1 MIQRFKNRFKFLIER
16 MLLRGVHLRLLLIA
30 SMVGLIAI
38 FGGLAVQVTDA
49 PFDDYGTAIWWSF
62 LRLTDP
68 GYLGDDEGLIRR
80 VISTVVTI
88 LGYVLFMG
96 SLIAIMTQWLNQTIR
111 KLEQGF
117 TPIAQNN
124 HILILGWTNRTPAI
138 VEELMRSEGRVRRF
152 LRRFRAR
159 GLQVVILAEDVSM
172 ERTQELRE
180 ELGDLWDAKKITFRS
195 GTPLRVEHLLR
206 VDFHHAG
213 AIILPGADFAY
224 GSADASDTRIIK
236 TLLSIANHE
245 ASDGE
250 APLPLLVTEIFDP
263 SKVALV
269 RQSYRGAFE
278 VLASDVFI
286 ARCVAQNVRHP
297 GLSRIFREI
306 LSHGAG
312 SEIYVR
318 TPDQF
323 AGFKFGDLNDAYPKA
338 VLLGIVRPLEGG
350 FDPILNPPRDFVFET
365 GDRLVFLARSYEDC
379 DPPAN
384 YQPQQVA
391 KEPEH
396 LLDVPVKPH
405 WRILMLG
412 WNHKAADLMAEFDSY
427 AHEQFEI
434 DVLSLT
440 AIKDRQTDI
449 KRKGVGLTRVT
460 LQHFEGDYTSLAD
473 LQALNPGQYDH
484 VILLGS
490 DRLETEEES
499 DARTIVGHLMLMEA
513 LKGATDTG
521 VMVELMDPENLP
533 LFEGRL
539 GEVLITPVMA
549 SHVLA
554 QVALRRELNVVYEEL
569 FSPGGAE
576 IFFRPA
582 LDYDLVGEEIKF
594 AKLKEMA
601 FARGEIALGVRI
613 CGNSKKDDWVY
624 LNPTWDETWR
634 LKQEDELVIL
644 ATYGVGEYEKTV

>member
-1 MIQRFKNRFKFLIER
+1 MIERVKNRLKFQIER

-30 SMVGLIAI
+30 SFVGLVAVV
-38 FGGLAVQVTDA
+38 GGVAVQVTDA

-68 GYLGDDEGLIRR
+68 GYLGDDEGVVRR
-80 VISTVVTI
+80 VISTVVTV

-138 VEELMRSEGRVRRF
+138 VEELMRSEGRVQRY

-159 GLQVVILAEDVSM
+159 GLQVVILAEDVSL

-180 ELGDLWDAKKITFRS
+180 ELGALWDAKKITFRS
-195 GTPLRVEHLLR
+195 GTPLRVEHLER

-245 ASDGE
+245 AHDSN

-263 SKVALV
+263 SKVDLV
-269 RQSYRGAFE
+269 RQSYKGAFE

-286 ARCVAQNVRHP
+286 ARCLAQNVRHP

-306 LSHGAG
+306 LSHGDG

-318 TPDQF
+318 TPDQL

-338 VLLGIVRPLEGG
+338 VLLGVVRPNENG
-350 FDPILNPPRDFVFET
+350 FDPLLNPPRDFVLQMD
-365 GDRLVFLARSYEDC
+365 DRLVFLARSYEDC
-379 DPPAN
+379 DPPKN
-384 YQPQQVA
+384 YQP
-391 KEPEH
+391 KSSIHKPETV
-396 LLDVPVKPH
+396 LDVPVKPH
-405 WRILMLG
+405 WHILVLG
-412 WNHKAADLMAEFDSY
+412 WNHKAADLLAEFDSY
-427 AHEQFEI
+427 AHERFDI

-440 AIKDRQTDI
+440 SIVDREMDL
-449 KRKGVGLTRVT
+449 KRKGVGLHRVT
-460 LQHFEGDYTSLAD
+460 IRHFEGDYTSLSD
-473 LQALNPGQYDH
+473 LKAVNPAQYEN
-484 VILLGS
+484 VIILGS

-499 DARTIVGHLMLMEA
+499 DARTIVGHMMLSET
-513 LKGATDTG
+513 LKETTDTG
-521 VMVELMDPENLP
+521 VVVELMDPENLL
-533 LFEGRL
+533 LFGDRL
-539 GEVLITPVMA
+539 GEVLVTPMMA

-582 LDYDLVGEEIKF
+582 SDYGIVGEKINF
-594 AKLKEMA
+594 AALKEMA
-601 FARGEIALGVRI
+601 FVRGEIALGVRV
-613 CGNSKKDDWVY
+613 CRDDKQEEWVY
-624 LNPTWDETWR
+624 LNPTWDHTWTLR
-634 LKQEDELVIL
+634 QEDELVVL
-644 ATYGVGEYEKTV
+644 ATYGLADYYQHV